1 MQYLLAVFFGTIL
14 ALIGNVPY
22 PRLNL
27 APTENPPEHITKTGL
42 SIFDLQV
49 NAAGQVVDDSLLV
62 GRPPFI
68 ERPRRSFARWQ
79 FEERSG
85 ADVHVNA
92 TVIFQPELGLPGR
105 PNAMDV
111 PFPTV
116 ETENIRAP
124 FPIHIVMPAF
134 PLTGMFGGTVVIQA
148 GLEGDGAVRYV
159 QVLSGPPSL
168 LESAVASIQK
178 WQFYVPQQS
187 ESVAPSAVVVVYFQ
201 SPEFGAS
208 TRDNPPDTST
218 AEATLIRGT
227 APGVPVGAQ
236 GDLTTG
242 PNGLVFHHGDSHYP
256 IPYSLITNVGYISLP
271 SSEDH
276 LFTIT
281 YSGVDAEQIIS
292 FRVAGDAG
300 LSAASVVPAQSRRPI
315 DFGKPIT
322 PIS

>member
-1 MQYLLAVFFGTIL
+1 MQCLLAVFLGTIL
-14 ALIGNVPY
+14 ATIGNVPY

-27 APTENPPEHITKTGL
+27 APTEGPPEDFTKTGL

-49 NAAGQVVDDSLLV
+49 NTAGQVVDDSLLV

-68 ERPRRSFARWQ
+68 ERARRSFTRWQ

-85 ADVHVNA
+85 ADIHVNA
-92 TVIFQPELGLPGR
+92 TVIFQPRLGVPGQPNELS
-105 PNAMDV
+105 V
-111 PFPTV
+111 PVPSV
-116 ETENIRAP
+116 EKENIRSP

-134 PLTGMFGGTVVIQA
+134 PLNGMFGGTVVIQA
-148 GLEGDGAVRYV
+148 GLEVDGAVRYV

-168 LESAVASIQK
+168 MESAVASIQK
-178 WQFYVPQQS
+178 WRFYVPQKS
-187 ESVAPSAVVVVYFQ
+187 GLVAPSAVVVVYFQ
-201 SPEFGAS
+201 SPEFGTS
-208 TRDNPPDTST
+208 TRDNPPETST

-256 IPYSLITNVGYISLP
+256 IPYSLITNVGYIALP
-271 SSEDH
+271 GSEDH

-292 FRVAGDAG
+292 FRVTGDAG
-300 LSAASVVPAQSRRPI
+300 LSAASVVSSQSRRPI
-315 DFGKPIT
+315 DFSRPTT